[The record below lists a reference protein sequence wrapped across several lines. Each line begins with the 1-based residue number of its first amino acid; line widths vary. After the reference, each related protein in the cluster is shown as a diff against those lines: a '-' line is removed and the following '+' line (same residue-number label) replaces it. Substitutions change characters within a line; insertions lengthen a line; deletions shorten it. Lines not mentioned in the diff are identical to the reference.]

1 MSGRLALVGGDEFR
15 SGCESMDAAILA
27 ATGSANPVVL
37 IVPTAA
43 AFENPARAA
52 DNGVRHFESLGADAS
67 PLMVLNHDDAM
78 DAGIAAEVES
88 ADVVYLTG
96 GKSLAHLLDTLQELA
111 AARQHTDHA
120 GTRRDLAGSSAG
132 AMVMGSWMRF
142 REWRRTLGIA
152 AGIATLPHHERADPD
167 TVVEE
172 LRAAPDDLSAV
183 FGVDGRAGALS
194 GPDGW
199 TALGAGRVTVYQ
211 SLPRTRYG
219 DGGWRRFED
228 GQSFSVD

>member
-15 SGCESMDAAILA
+15 QGCESMDAAILA
-27 ATGSANPVVL
+27 ATGKSSPTVL

-52 DNGVRHFESLGADAS
+52 DNGVRHFRSLGADAS

-78 DAGIAAEVES
+78 DSGMSSEIES

-96 GKSLAHLLDTLQELA
+96 GNPAHLLDSLQDSLLLDAIQSRLESG
-111 AARQHTDHA
+111 
-120 GTRRDLAGSSAG
+120 GTLAGSSAG
-132 AMVMGSWMRF
+132 AMAMGSWMRF
-142 REWRRTLGIA
+142 RVEWTRTLGVA

-167 TVVEE
+167 TVVGD
-172 LRAAPDDLSAV
+172 LRSAPDDLNAV
-183 FGVDGRAGALS
+183 FGVDGAAGALS

-199 TALGAGRVTVYQ
+199 TALGAGRVTVYH
-211 SLPRTRYG
+211 G
-219 DGGWRRFED
+219 GGWRRYEHGD
-228 GQSFSVD
+228 SFSLD

>member
-27 ATGSANPVVL
+27 ATGSASPVVL
-37 IVPTAA
+37 VVPTAA

-67 PLMVLNHDDAM
+67 PLMALNHDDAL

-96 GKSLAHLLDTLQELA
+96 GSPSHLLETLQDSLLLNCIQTMLE
-111 AARQHTDHA
+111 R
-120 GTRRDLAGSSAG
+120 GGILAGSSAG

-152 AGIATLPHHERADPD
+152 PGIATLPHHERADPD
-167 TVVEE
+167 TVLGE
-172 LRAAPDDLSAV
+172 LESAPDDLSAV
-183 FGVDGRAGALS
+183 FGIDGRAGALS

-228 GQSFSVD
+228 GQRFSVD

>member
-1 MSGRLALVGGDEFR
+1 VNGRLALVGGDEFR

-27 ATGSANPVVL
+27 ATGKSRPVVL

-52 DNGVRHFESLGADAS
+52 DNGVRHFQALGADAS
-67 PLMVLNHDDAM
+67 PLMVLDHDDAS

-96 GKSLAHLLDTLQELA
+96 GNPAHLLDSLRNSLLLDSIQTMLE
-111 AARQHTDHA
+111 RG
-120 GTRRDLAGSSAG
+120 GTLAGSSAG

-172 LRAAPDDLSAV
+172 LRTAPDDLSAV

-199 TALGAGRVTVYQ
+199 TALGTGRVTVYH

>member
-27 ATGSANPVVL
+27 ETGKPRPEVL

-52 DNGVRHFESLGADAS
+52 DNGVRHFESLGAAAS
-67 PLMVLNHDDAM
+67 PLMVLNHNDAM
-78 DAGIAAEVES
+78 DAGIAAEVEG
-88 ADVVYLTG
+88 ADLVYLTG
-96 GKSLAHLLDTLQELA
+96 GNPAHLLETLQDSLLLDSIRGRLES
-111 AARQHTDHA
+111 
-120 GTRRDLAGSSAG
+120 GGILAGSSAG

-142 REWRRTLGIA
+142 RKWRRTLGIA
-152 AGIATLPHHERADPD
+152 SGIATLPHHERADPD
-167 TVVEE
+167 AVLGE
-172 LRAAPDDLSAV
+172 LESAPDDLSAV
-183 FGVDGRAGALS
+183 FGIDGRAGALS

-211 SLPRTRYG
+211 N
-219 DGGWRRFED
+219 GGWRRFED
-228 GQSFSVD
+228 GQSFKV